1 MKISQPF
8 DMHTHQIDS
17 FGIYNLMFEDL
28 DSITDFSSKNISI
41 GLHPWKIEVENWVK
55 QLEKVEQF
63 AQNQNVVAIGECGLD
78 RMIEIPMEVQKM
90 VFEAQVKLAEK
101 TQKPVIIHCVRAFDE
116 LLAWKK
122 KSKVTVQLVVH
133 GFNNNIE
140 TAQQLIK
147 HGFYLSFG
155 AALLNPNSNAAKIIT
170 QIPIEKI
177 FLETDTKPIAI
188 ESVYEVAAK
197 RLNIETEKLYGQ
209 IIDNLN
215 TIGIWTN

>member
-8 DMHTHQIDS
+8 DIHTHQIDS

-28 DSITDFSSKNISI
+28 DSIDEFSSKNISI
-41 GLHPWKIEVENWVK
+41 GLHPWKIEVENWEN
-55 QLEKVEQF
+55 QLEKVAQF

-78 RMIEIPMEVQKM
+78 RMIEIPMEVQKI

-122 KSKVTVQLVVH
+122 KSKVTIPLVVH
-133 GFNNNIE
+133 GFNRNIE

-155 AALLNPNSNAAKIIT
+155 SALLNPNSNTARVIT
-170 QIPIEKI
+170 EIPIEKI
-177 FLETDTKPIAI
+177 FLETDTKSIAI
-188 ESVYEVAAK
+188 ESIYEAAAE

-215 TIGIWTN
+215 TIGI

>member
-1 MKISQPF
+1 MKISQLF
-8 DMHTHQIDS
+8 DIHTHQLDS
-17 FGIYNLMFEDL
+17 LGIYNLMFEDL
-28 DSITDFSSKNISI
+28 DFIDNFSSKNISI
-41 GLHPWKIEVENWVK
+41 GVHPWKIEIENWEK

-63 AQNQNVVAIGECGLD
+63 AQNQNVVAIGEFGLD
-78 RMIEIPMEVQKM
+78 RMIEIPMEVQKV

-122 KSKVTVQLVVH
+122 KSKVTVPLVVH

-140 TAQQLIK
+140 TAHQLIK

-155 AALLNPNSNAAKIIT
+155 AALLNPNSNAEKIIT

-177 FLETDTKPIAI
+177 FLETDTKPITI
-188 ESVYEVAAK
+188 ESVYEAAAK
-197 RLNIETEKLYGQ
+197 ILNFETEKLCEY
-209 IIDNLN
+209 ITDNWVFLSS
-215 TIGIWTN
+215 I

>member
-1 MKISQPF
+1 
-8 DMHTHQIDS
+8 
-17 FGIYNLMFEDL
+17 MFEDL

-41 GLHPWKIEVENWVK
+41 GLHPWKIEVENWVN

-78 RMIEIPMEVQKM
+78 RMIEIPMEVQKI

-101 TQKPVIIHCVRAFDE
+101 TQIPVIIHCVRAFDE

-122 KSKVTVQLVVH
+122 KSKVAVPLVVH

-155 AALLNPNSNAAKIIT
+155 AALLNPNSNAEKIIT

-188 ESVYEVAAK
+188 EGVYEAAAE
-197 RLNIETEKLYGQ
+197 RLNIETEKLHEQ
-209 IIDNLN
+209 IMKNWAFLSSI
-215 TIGIWTN
+215 